1 MLRIWVEQKQK
12 IGLLVGLIMV
22 AGAAAFV
29 GWELVRG
36 KGGGEVL
43 VANGTIEATEVE
55 VSSKLPGRIAQLLV
69 REGDAVQANQIIA
82 RLDMAEIEAEVAQH
96 RAALART
103 EAQLKELLAGSRVE
117 EIEEAHANL
126 RQAEDNL
133 KLAKDD
139 WDRFDNLFKEG
150 AISAQERDRAKNKVE
165 VAISQVKAARERYQ
179 MIRIGPR
186 PEVIEAAR
194 HERDRAK
201 AALGAAQVRL
211 RDGTILAPL
220 AGIVLTKRA
229 EQGEIVNPGF
239 PIVVLIDPDDLWL
252 RVYIPESEIG
262 LVKIGQKGT
271 ITVDSFPNRRFEGK
285 VIEISSKAE
294 FTPRTVQTKKERVNL
309 VFGVKISLDNRE
321 RLLKP
326 GMPADAEI
334 IVGGGTKRTSG
345 PLPTQVGTLDA

>member
-229 EQGEIVNPGF
+229 EQGEIINPGF

>member
-1 MLRIWVEQKQK
+1 MEQKRK

-29 GWELVRG
+29 WWELVRG

-55 VSSKLPGRIAQLLV
+55 VGSKLPGRIAQLLV

-82 RLDMAEIEAEVAQH
+82 RLDMAEIEADVAQH

-117 EIEEAHANL
+117 EIEEARANL

-194 HERDRAK
+194 HERDRGK

-229 EQGEIVNPGF
+229 EQGEIINPGF

-309 VFGVKISLDNRE
+309 VFGVKIILDNRE

-334 IVGGGTKRTSG
+334 IVGGGTKRTSR

>member
-1 MLRIWVEQKQK
+1 
-12 IGLLVGLIMV
+12 VGLAVIAGV
-22 AGAAAFV
+22 AVFV

-36 KGGGEVL
+36 KGAGEVL
-43 VANGTIEATEVE
+43 MANGTIEATEVE

-96 RAALART
+96 QAALART

-165 VAISQVKAARERYQ
+165 VAISQVKAAQERYQ

-229 EQGEIVNPGF
+229 EQGEIINPGF

-271 ITVDSFPNRRFEGK
+271 ITVDSFPKRKFEGK

>member
-165 VAISQVKAARERYQ
+165 VAVSQVKAARERYQ

-229 EQGEIVNPGF
+229 EQGEIINPGF

-271 ITVDSFPNRRFEGK
+271 ITVDSFQNRRFEGK

>member
-1 MLRIWVEQKQK
+1 MEQKQK

-229 EQGEIVNPGF
+229 EQGEIINPGF

-334 IVGGGTKRTSG
+334 IVGGGTKRTSR

>member
-1 MLRIWVEQKQK
+1 MEQKRK
-12 IGLLVGLIMV
+12 IALVVGLVVIAGV
-22 AGAAAFV
+22 AVFV

-36 KGGGEVL
+36 KGGGEAL
-43 VANGTIEATEVE
+43 TANGTIEATEVE

-69 REGDAVQANQIIA
+69 KEGDTVQASQVIA
-82 RLDMAEIEAEVAQH
+82 RLDASEIEAEVAQQQ
-96 RAALART
+96 AAVAKA
-103 EAQLKELLAGSRVE
+103 EAQLKELLAGSRAE
-117 EIEEAHANL
+117 EIEEARANL
-126 RQAEDNL
+126 QQAEDNL

-150 AISAQERDRAKNKVE
+150 AVSAQERDRAKNKVE
-165 VAISQVKAARERYQ
+165 VGVSQVKAARERYQ

-201 AALGAAQVRL
+201 AALGTAQVRL
-211 RDGTILAPL
+211 RDSTILAPL
-220 AGIVLTKRA
+220 AGTVMTKRA

-262 LVKIGQKGT
+262 LVKLGQLAS
-271 ITVDSFPNRRFEGK
+271 IAVDSFPKRKFEGK
-285 VIEISSKAE
+285 VIEISPKAE

-309 VFGVKISLDNRE
+309 VFGVKIGLDNRE

-334 IVGGGTKRTSG
+334 IVGEGAKRTSVH
-345 PLPTQVGTLDA
+345 PPIHAGTLDA

>member
-1 MLRIWVEQKQK
+1 MA
-12 IGLLVGLIMV
+12 LLIV
-22 AGAAAFV
+22 AGAGVAVFV
-29 GWELVRG
+29 GLNLVRG

-69 REGDAVQANQIIA
+69 KEGDLVQLHQPIA
-82 RLDMAEIEAEVAQH
+82 RLDTSEIEAEVAQH
-96 RAALART
+96 QAALAGA
-103 EAQLKELLAGSRVE
+103 EAHFKELLAGSRAQ
-117 EIEEAHANL
+117 EIEEARANL
-126 RQAEDNL
+126 QQAEHNL
-133 KLAKDD
+133 KLARDE

-150 AISAQERDRAKNKVE
+150 AISAQERDRANNKVE
-165 VAISQVKAARERYQ
+165 VAISQVKAAQERYQ

-229 EQGEIVNPGF
+229 EQGEIINPGF

-294 FTPRTVQTKKERVNL
+294 FTPRTVQTKKEREPGLRCQDQPGQPRALAQAGDAGRRRDHRGRGHKANQRTPAHSGGDARCL
-309 VFGVKISLDNRE
+309 ISIATR
-321 RLLKP
+321 
-326 GMPADAEI
+326 MP
-334 IVGGGTKRTSG
+334 S
-345 PLPTQVGTLDA
+345 

>member
-165 VAISQVKAARERYQ
+165 VAVSQVKAARERYQ

-229 EQGEIVNPGF
+229 EQGEIINPGF

-326 GMPADAEI
+326 GMPADAQI

>member
-1 MLRIWVEQKQK
+1 
-12 IGLLVGLIMV
+12 MV

-36 KGGGEVL
+36 KGGGEIL
-43 VANGTIEATEVE
+43 AANGTIEATEVE

-229 EQGEIVNPGF
+229 EQGEIINPGF

>member
-1 MLRIWVEQKQK
+1 
-12 IGLLVGLIMV
+12 MV

-229 EQGEIVNPGF
+229 EQGEIINPGF

>member
-1 MLRIWVEQKQK
+1 VEQKRK
-12 IGLLVGLIMV
+12 IALVVGLVVIAGV
-22 AGAAAFV
+22 AVFV

-69 REGDAVQANQIIA
+69 KEGDTVQAKQIIA

-96 RAALART
+96 QAAWART

-117 EIEEAHANL
+117 EIEEARANL

-229 EQGEIVNPGF
+229 EQGEIINPGF

-326 GMPADAEI
+326 GMPADAQL
-334 IVGGGTKRTSG
+334 IVGGGAKRTSR